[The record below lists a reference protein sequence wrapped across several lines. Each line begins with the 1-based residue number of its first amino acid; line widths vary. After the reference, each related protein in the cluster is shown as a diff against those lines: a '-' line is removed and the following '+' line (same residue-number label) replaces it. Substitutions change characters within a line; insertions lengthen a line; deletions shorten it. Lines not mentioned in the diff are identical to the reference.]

1 MAYENVSIFK
11 NLTPKQQ
18 NLIEPLFTRHKESAG
33 TTIFDQG
40 EEAVN
45 LYIVVEGEVEIR
57 YKPDDGPPL
66 VITHVRPENVVGWSA
81 ALGNPLYTSS
91 AVCIEDTTIYSIS
104 GSELRQLCEN
114 HPEICPIILDR
125 LATMIAKRLRNTHSH
140 IINLL
145 RQGLGIKN
153 NIPVPA
159 EPVSR

>member
-1 MAYENVSIFK
+1 MAYENAIIFN
-11 NLTPKQQ
+11 NLTTEQRK
-18 NLIEPLFTRHKESAG
+18 LIEPLFTYRQESAG
-33 TTIFDQG
+33 TTLFDQG
-40 EEAVN
+40 DEAKN

-66 VITHVRPENVVGWSA
+66 VVTRVRPENVVGWSA

-91 AVCIEDTTIYSIS
+91 AVCTVVTTVFSIS

-140 IINLL
+140 IISLL

-153 NIPVPA
+153 SIPVPV